1 MLPAMSVVDNVM
13 LGQERSRRGRLDR
26 AEQRTW
32 PAPRWRGSGSGELDL
47 EAPAES
53 LTLANQQ
60 LVEIARALVRETRV
74 LILDEPTAVLAGE
87 KLQAIFDAV
96 RALTEHGVAVLYI
109 SHRLEE
115 IAALAD
121 EVSVLR
127 DGRLV
132 SSGPSGE
139 YDVARLVREMVG
151 RDVDTVF
158 PEPAA
163 PGEELALR
171 VRGVVAGGRGPTATG
186 STWRSA
192 RARSSRSPACWDRA
206 AAGSCARSRACTR
219 GRRAR

>member
-1 MLPAMSVVDNVM
+1 M
-13 LGQERSRRGRLDR
+13 
-26 AEQRTW
+26 
-32 PAPRWRGSGSGELDL
+32 
-47 EAPAES
+47 
-53 LTLANQQ
+53 
-60 LVEIARALVRETRV
+60 EIARALVRETRV

-87 KLQAIFDAV
+87 KLEAIFDAV
-96 RALTEHGVAVLYI
+96 RALTDQGVAVLYI

-163 PGEELALR
+163 HGEAVALR
-171 VRGVVAGGRGPTATG
+171 ARGVVAAGGRGGDGLDLEVREGEIVAVAGMLG
-186 STWRSA
+186 SGRSRLLRTLAGRTSPRGRRGDASAIARSA
-192 RARSSRSPACWDRA
+192 RPCATRCAPGSCSCPRSARPRDSCSRSRC
-206 AAGSCARSRACTR
+206 
-219 GRRAR
+219 GRT